1 MARSKNRVL
10 SIDDPDGKFI
20 TVQLQLENGEVVIA
34 GYKHVLW
41 IQAPAEL
48 VEDVMRRLSN
58 PPVAIYGKLSG
69 PNR

>member
-34 GYKHVLW
+34 GYERVLW
-41 IQAPAEL
+41 IQAPAE
-48 VEDVMRRLSN
+48 VDEDTMRRLSN
-58 PPVAIYGKLSG
+58 PPVAIYGKVSG

>member
-10 SIDDPDGKFI
+10 SIDAPDGKFI

-34 GYKHVLW
+34 GYKRALW
-41 IQAPAEL
+41 IQATAE
-48 VEDVMRRLSN
+48 VDEDTMRRLSN
-58 PPVAIYGKLSG
+58 PPVAIYGKASG

>member
-34 GYKHVLW
+34 GYELAFW
-41 IQAPAEL
+41 EQAPAEL

>member
-34 GYKHVLW
+34 GYKICLW

-58 PPVAIYGKLSG
+58 PPVAIYGKLSE

>member
-34 GYKHVLW
+34 KYELAFW
-41 IQAPAEL
+41 EQAPSEV
-48 VEDVMRRLSN
+48 VEDIMRRLSN
-58 PPVAIYGKLSG
+58 PPVATYGKLSG